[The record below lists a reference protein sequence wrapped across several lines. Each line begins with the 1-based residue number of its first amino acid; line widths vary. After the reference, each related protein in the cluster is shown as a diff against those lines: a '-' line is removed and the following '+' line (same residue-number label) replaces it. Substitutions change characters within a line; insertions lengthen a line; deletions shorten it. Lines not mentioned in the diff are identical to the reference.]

1 MKKLLVIIVAAAVLL
16 IVGVSYLGCDGE
28 GGGKVAFTDLFE
40 TECDGGQCLSK
51 CQGETVTVEVFYKG
65 GNPSRSS
72 GSYYSFFDNRSPDAP
87 DLSPRRLRCDSDYE
101 PRLPVEMGER
111 LEVTGTVTGYD
122 TSPLGSEEGTAM
134 VILADCG
141 YSGGL

>member
-51 CQGETVTVEVFYKG
+51 HQGETVTVEVFYKG

-87 DLSPRRLRCDSDYE
+87 DLSPKRIRCDSDRAPE
-101 PRLPVEMGER
+101 LPVAMGER
-111 LEVTGTVTGYD
+111 LTVTGEVSGYD
-122 TSPLGSEEGTAM
+122 YSELGSESGTEM
-134 VILADCG
+134 VILEQCS
-141 YSGGL
+141 YST